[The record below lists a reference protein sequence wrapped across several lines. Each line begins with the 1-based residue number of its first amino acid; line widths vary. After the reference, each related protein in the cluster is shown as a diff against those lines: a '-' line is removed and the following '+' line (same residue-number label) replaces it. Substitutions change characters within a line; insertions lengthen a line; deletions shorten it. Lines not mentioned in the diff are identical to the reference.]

1 MRVAKW
7 VSLFLVLTIANII
20 ISWQVAKVSAKITL
34 TQHELA
40 VIDAVNKVKPSV
52 VRIDTYKGSI
62 SNPKKGLGSGVIFT
76 ENGYIIT
83 NSHVVETAE
92 NIVVTLY
99 NGNKYTGILVNFS
112 HKYDIAVLKIEA
124 KERLTPAKFGNSDE
138 LKLGQTVIAI
148 GNPLSFG
155 WTVTA
160 GVVSGLHRQMKIGR
174 RIYRN
179 LIQTDAAI
187 NKGNSGGPLINTL
200 GEVVGINTIV
210 YRGKGRTEAE
220 GLSFA
225 IPSNTAKYI
234 AKKLMER
241 RKMIVTRAWLGIE
254 PVEVTPYIA
263 ERYSLPVNYGVYVR
277 NVFPGSPAAKA
288 GIKPGDIIV
297 KIDDQV
303 IDSISKYKMILAS
316 KKPGEEIVIELFSE
330 FSQKVVVV
338 KLEPKSR

>member
-1 MRVAKW
+1 MRVSSW
-7 VSLFLVLTIANII
+7 FLSLFFLLNLIL
-20 ISWQVAKVSAKITL
+20 SWQVGKLSAEMTLTRYEAKVV
-34 TQHELA
+34 EA
-40 VIDAVNKVKPSV
+40 VEKVRPSV

-62 SNPKKGLGSGVIFT
+62 SNPKRGLGSGVIFT
-76 ENGYIIT
+76 KDGYIIT
-83 NSHVVETAE
+83 NSHVIETAE
-92 NIVVTLY
+92 NIVVTLF
-99 NGNKYTGILVNFS
+99 NGEKYTGILVNYTPE
-112 HKYDIAVLKIEA
+112 YDIAVLKIEA
-124 KERLTPAKFGNSDE
+124 KGLKPAEFGNSDE

-155 WTVTA
+155 WTVTV

-187 NKGNSGGPLINTL
+187 NKGNSGGPLINTE
-200 GEVVGINTIV
+200 GKVIGINTIV

-234 AKKLMER
+234 ARKLMER
-241 RKMIVTRAWLGIE
+241 RKMVVTRAWLGIE
-254 PVEVTPYIA
+254 PLEVTPYIA
-263 ERYSLPVNYGVYVR
+263 ERYSLPVNYGIYVR

-303 IDSISKYKMILAS
+303 IDSIAKYKMIINS
-316 KKPGEEIVIELFSE
+316 KRPGDEIVVELFSE